1 MTDKADVFIT
11 GEKNRITGVQSVL
24 EAFDLSM
31 FSGTSVAVKANFNS
45 ADPFP
50 ASTHIATL
58 DAVCSAIL
66 EQHPSRVTLV
76 ERSGMG
82 NTRGVLKEIGVFD
95 LARDRGFGMT
105 LLDELDRGGWQE
117 VQAAG

>member
-11 GEKNRITGVQSVL
+11 GKKSRIAGVQSVL
-24 EAFDLSM
+24 EAFDLSV

-50 ASTHIATL
+50 ASTHIETL
-58 DAVCSAIL
+58 DTIFSAIL
-66 EQHPSRVTLV
+66 EQHPTRVTLV

-82 NTRGVLKEIGVFD
+82 NTRGYWKRLEYS
-95 LARDRGFGMT
+95 T
-105 LLDELDRGGWQE
+105 LHATGAL
-117 VQAAG
+117 V